1 MTEKHTARSYKHSHQ
16 KTHKSLAK
24 YLTRSS
30 VPDTIFSDKR
40 QATSDKR
47 QATSDKR
54 QATSDKRQ
62 ATSDKRHKRAICPR
76 KFSHTTIQFYSKQPW
91 FSKGGCVP
99 LKPPA
104 FCRGKE
110 RHLSDASFPLSPYG
124 PLSPFQRCQRGHP
137 FGNPIR
143 KQKGIQTKISKEL
156 RRYENRTS
164 CPIFNPSFRR

>member
-1 MTEKHTARSYKHSHQ
+1 MILKHTARSYKHSHQ
-16 KTHKSLAK
+16 KNAKSLAK
-24 YLTRSS
+24 HLTRSS
-30 VPDTIFSDKR
+30 VPDTIFSNK
-40 QATSDKR
+40 Q
-47 QATSDKR
+47 
-54 QATSDKRQ
+54 Q
-62 ATSDKRHKRAICPR
+62 ATSDKRHKLPLRPN
-76 KFSHTTIQFYSKQPW
+76 KFTPKHIQFYSKQPW

-164 CPIFNPSFRR
+164 CPIFNPSLLRKLAYSWQ

>member
-1 MTEKHTARSYKHSHQ
+1 MIEKRWKSTDRSYNHPHQ
-16 KTHKSLAK
+16 KNAKSFAK
-24 YLTRSS
+24 GLDKAERHLI
-30 VPDTIFSDKR
+30 IFSDKR

-47 QATSDKR
+47 QA
-54 QATSDKRQ
+54 
-62 ATSDKRHKRAICPR
+62 HKRSVCPR
-76 KFSHTTIQFYSKQPW
+76 KFSHTTVQFYSKQPW

-164 CPIFNPSFRR
+164 CPIFNPSLLRKLAYSWQ

>member
-1 MTEKHTARSYKHSHQ
+1 MIEKRWKSTARSYKHSH
-16 KTHKSLAK
+16 KKSAKSFAKGLDKAETHLI
-24 YLTRSS
+24 
-30 VPDTIFSDKR
+30 IFSDKR

-54 QATSDKRQ
+54 QATSNKQQ

-76 KFSHTTIQFYSKQPW
+76 KFSHTTVQFYSKQPW

-110 RHLSDASFPLSPYG
+110 RHLS
-124 PLSPFQRCQRGHP
+124 
-137 FGNPIR
+137 
-143 KQKGIQTKISKEL
+143 QKGIQTKISKEL

-164 CPIFNPSFRR
+164 CPIFNPSLLRKLAYSWQ

>member
-1 MTEKHTARSYKHSHQ
+1 MIEKCWKSTDRSYNHSH
-16 KTHKSLAK
+16 KKSAKSFAKGLDKAETHLI
-24 YLTRSS
+24 
-30 VPDTIFSDKR
+30 IFSDKR

-54 QATSDKRQ
+54 TERY
-62 ATSDKRHKRAICPR
+62 KRAICPR

-124 PLSPFQRCQRGHP
+124 PLSPFQRCQSGAP
-137 FGNPIR
+137 LGNPIR

-164 CPIFNPSFRR
+164 CPIFNPSLLRKLAYSWQ